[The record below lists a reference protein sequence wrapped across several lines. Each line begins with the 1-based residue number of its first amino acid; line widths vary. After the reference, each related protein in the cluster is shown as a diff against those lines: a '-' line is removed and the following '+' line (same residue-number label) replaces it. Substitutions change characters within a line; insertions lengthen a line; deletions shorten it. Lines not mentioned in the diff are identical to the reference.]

1 MSQAIDVCAP
11 AAKLVCAVLGLFLLA
26 GPYDLAAAQITAGK
40 VTFENSCA
48 YDLTLYS
55 TGPSLGHLGPT
66 DTLAVDVAAFNQGG
80 QNVVMPYPNQTAAQ
94 CPNCDDWTALGGAP
108 GTVQREGWMWLGDN
122 VPYATSCSPNLSG
135 RGICALQKNCCG
147 PGMVQDGTFG
157 THWEFT
163 PKGTATNDFVNLS
176 TNFGT
181 GPHTPPALCGSPG
194 ANPAN
199 CVAKAANIF
208 FNVPV
213 SWSSNQDCSFTTA
226 GKQVTG
232 GVCKTADCADAYQYP
247 EDDKQAS
254 CLVDPARGYLVEFC
268 P

>member
-1 MSQAIDVCAP
+1 MTRV
-11 AAKLVCAVLGLFLLA
+11 AAWLAAGLLLLA
-26 GPYDLAAAQITAGK
+26 VPVEPAAAQIAEGK
-40 VTFENSCA
+40 VTFKNSCA

-55 TGPSLGHLGPT
+55 TDPGLGR
-66 DTLAVDVAAFNQGG
+66 LAKGATMAIAVAAFNQGG
-80 QNVVMPYPNQTAAQ
+80 QNIVMPYPDQAAAQ
-94 CPNCDDWTALGGAP
+94 CPNCDDWTALGGPP
-108 GTVQREGWMWLGDN
+108 GTVQRQGSMWIGNN
-122 VPYATSCSPNLSG
+122 VRYAASCNPNLSG
-135 RGICALQKNCCG
+135 RGICAQQKNCCG

-157 THWEFT
+157 SHWEFT
-163 PKGTATNDFVNLS
+163 PKGTPTNDFVNLS

-181 GPHTPPALCGSPG
+181 GPDTPPPLCGPG
-194 ANPAN
+194 FNPDN

-213 SWSSNQDCSFTTA
+213 SWSSNKDCSFTTA
-226 GKQVTG
+226 GKKVTG
-232 GVCKTADCADAYQYP
+232 GVCKTADCPDAYQYP